1 MDETTI
7 VTSKQFQREFG
18 RFQTDVVRGPIHV
31 QKNGRPHAVFL
42 AIDEFE
48 RLKRNDRRV
57 YAAHELPDDVR
68 AAIAKSRVPAEYADL
83 DKNEKIEIS

>member
-1 MDETTI
+1 MTDPQV
-7 VTSKQFQREFG
+7 VTSKTFQREFG

-57 YAAHELPDDVR
+57 YAAHELPADIR
-68 AAIAKSRVPAEYADL
+68 EAIANSRVPAEHADL
-83 DKNEKIEIS
+83 DKDEKIEIS